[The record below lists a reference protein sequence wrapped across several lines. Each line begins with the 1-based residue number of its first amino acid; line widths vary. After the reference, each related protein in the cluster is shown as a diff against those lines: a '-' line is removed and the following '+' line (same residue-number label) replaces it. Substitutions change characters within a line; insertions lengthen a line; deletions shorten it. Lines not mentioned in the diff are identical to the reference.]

1 MNLENYSIDLYK
13 EKNTYCAC
21 IGTENSSG
29 CDIEANSIEEL
40 AKEVADYF
48 KSEIIDA
55 DWDEIENE
63 DDDEEDNDDDDDD
76 E

>member
-13 EKNTYCAC
+13 EGDIYCAC

-29 CDIEANSIEEL
+29 YTAEANSPAEL
-40 AKEVADYF
+40 AEEIADYF

-55 DWDEIENE
+55 DWDEIEK
-63 DDDEEDNDDDDDD
+63 DDDLEDIYN
-76 E
+76 